1 MEEDN
6 KPKGIFQALKEIY
19 NVEADSVDEL
29 MEAIW
34 ENIWENN
41 THFTHNLEPSTRI
54 CHWKKI

>member
-29 MEAIW
+29 IEAIW
-34 ENIWENN
+34 ENN
-41 THFTHNLEPSTRI
+41 TNFTHNLEPSTKI

>member
-29 MEAIW
+29 MEALW
-34 ENIWENN
+34 ENS
-41 THFTHNLEPSTRI
+41 TQFTHNLEPSTKI
-54 CHWKKI
+54 CHWNKN

>member
-34 ENIWENN
+34 QNS
-41 THFTHNLEPSTRI
+41 THFTHNLEPNTRI